1 MQIQEFFLIFIRIST
16 FIVIC
21 PGFSWKGMPNL
32 IKVDVAAGI
41 SLAVYA
47 TVPGW
52 PMELSFPLF
61 LLVAM
66 KELLVGAALGYISL
80 MFFSVF
86 EMAGGL
92 ADVQVGFSMAEVF
105 DPSLG
110 MSGSYFGKVYYWVG
124 LAVFFLTDLHL
135 LLLKAVAH
143 SFQLIPLTGMVQVGA
158 GAEGMVKFFG
168 GMLETALLL
177 AAPLVIVALLTELVL
192 AALSRTV
199 PQINVLILSM
209 PLKVIVALVFTM
221 AFLPVLI
228 RNIAGLYP
236 DLFGAIKQYLESFSF

>member
-21 PGFSWKGMPNL
+21 PGFAWKGMPNL
-32 IKVDVAAGI
+32 IKIDVAAGI

-47 TVPGW
+47 AVPGW
-52 PMELSFPLF
+52 PAELAFPLF
-61 LLVAM
+61 LLVAL
-66 KELLVGAALGYISL
+66 KEFLVGAALGYLSL
-80 MFFSVF
+80 LFFSVF

-110 MSGSYFGKVYYWVG
+110 MSGSYFGKVYYWIG
-124 LAVFFLTDLHL
+124 LAIFFLTDLHL
-135 LLLKAVAH
+135 VLLKAVAE
-143 SFQLIPLTGMVQVGA
+143 SFQLIPLTGMVQLSA
-158 GAEGMVKFFG
+158 GMEGMVKLFS

-209 PLKVIVALVFTM
+209 PLKVLIALVFTLV
-221 AFLPVLI
+221 FLPVLI
-228 RNIAGLYP
+228 RNIAGIYP
-236 DLFGAIKQYLESFSF
+236 DLFAAIKQYLESFAR